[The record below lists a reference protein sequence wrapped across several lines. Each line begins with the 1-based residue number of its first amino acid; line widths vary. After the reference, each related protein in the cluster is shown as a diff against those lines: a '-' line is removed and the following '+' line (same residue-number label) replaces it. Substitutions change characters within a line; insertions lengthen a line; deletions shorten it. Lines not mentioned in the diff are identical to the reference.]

1 LLPLDKSL
9 QSSPTTTED
18 GLFRSAGSE
27 VIARENTFYR
37 LFATGSYL
45 MAIIFD
51 VELKTIQDSVS
62 GELCM
67 KVQGSVPTSS
77 KATIFVLSVND
88 LLKA

>member
-1 LLPLDKSL
+1 
-9 QSSPTTTED
+9 
-18 GLFRSAGSE
+18 
-27 VIARENTFYR
+27 
-37 LFATGSYL
+37 